1 MFSGK
6 AIQLPHFTMGALVP
20 TINWSV
26 LPFLST
32 IVLMFAG
39 MEMAGFHALDVRNPQ
54 KDYPKA
60 MLLSALITLVIT
72 VVGTLAI
79 AIVVPASK
87 LQLAEGLMQALQTFL
102 AADHLTWMLAPLAI
116 LVVVGGLPLLAAWLI
131 GPAMGLGVVAKEGNM
146 PPMFSRHNKKGAPTA
161 VLLLQAGIGTLISL
175 LYVFIP
181 GVNTA
186 YWIMSAM
193 TVTLLCIAYLFIF
206 ASLIKLRYSQ
216 PDVPRSFKIP
226 GGKVGVWIVGG
237 VGFLVTALTF
247 VISLLPIGSI
257 KLPGWVYFVIMVA
270 GTAIL
275 ALPPLIFLK
284 MKKPSWKTAEKDE
297 ATA

>member
-1 MFSGK
+1 
-6 AIQLPHFTMGALVP
+6 
-20 TINWSV
+20 
-26 LPFLST
+26 
-32 IVLMFAG
+32 
-39 MEMAGFHALDVRNPQ
+39 
-54 KDYPKA
+54 
-60 MLLSALITLVIT
+60 
-72 VVGTLAI
+72 
-79 AIVVPASK
+79 
-87 LQLAEGLMQALQTFL
+87 
-102 AADHLTWMLAPLAI
+102 
-116 LVVVGGLPLLAAWLI
+116 
-131 GPAMGLGVVAKEGNM
+131 
-146 PPMFSRHNKKGAPTA
+146 
-161 VLLLQAGIGTLISL
+161 
-175 LYVFIP
+175 
-181 GVNTA
+181 
-186 YWIMSAM
+186 
-193 TVTLLCIAYLFIF
+193 
-206 ASLIKLRYSQ
+206 LRYSQ

>member
-1 MFSGK
+1 
-6 AIQLPHFTMGALVP
+6 
-20 TINWSV
+20 
-26 LPFLST
+26 
-32 IVLMFAG
+32 
-39 MEMAGFHALDVRNPQ
+39 
-54 KDYPKA
+54 
-60 MLLSALITLVIT
+60 
-72 VVGTLAI
+72 
-79 AIVVPASK
+79 
-87 LQLAEGLMQALQTFL
+87 
-102 AADHLTWMLAPLAI
+102 
-116 LVVVGGLPLLAAWLI
+116 
-131 GPAMGLGVVAKEGNM
+131 MGLGVVAKEGNM